1 MADNRTVNHCQWCG
15 APTVMEQMQLA
26 DTPIL
31 EFVEDKIDKLGRNKV
46 WGENS
51 HWSRLDMDPDDE
63 AQLLV
68 YDQMLSNITLKTVCE
83 KCIMEDDRLW
93 KKYYGPMEEGITFR
107 PDIDVDGDNE
117 IRFDADF

>member
-1 MADNRTVNHCQWCG
+1 MADNRTVKHCQWCG

-51 HWSRLDMDPDDE
+51 DCSNVNILCSIFYRSIDNWIHGRL
-63 AQLLV
+63 V
-68 YDQMLSNITLKTVCE
+68 
-83 KCIMEDDRLW
+83 R
-93 KKYYGPMEEGITFR
+93 
-107 PDIDVDGDNE
+107 
-117 IRFDADF
+117 